1 MSGMMARSLEESRQF
16 WVVERQSVPG
26 FLAQVTTEMFE
37 KTTVGSF
44 ALADIMRIKW
54 KGNANELAR
63 LDEQLGTSGLDE
75 ICQIY
80 KGKALYGQVYIYIYI
95 FPYFGIVCYNPSV
108 YVEDQA
114 CSSHGICSIYSYS
127 FL

>member
-1 MSGMMARSLEESRQF
+1 MARSLEESRQF

-44 ALADIMRIKW
+44 ALADIIRIRW
-54 KGNANELAR
+54 IECANEAVR

-75 ICQIY
+75 IYQIY
-80 KGKALYGQVYIYIYI
+80 KGKALYGQVYIYI
-95 FPYFGIVCYNPSV
+95 FPYFEIVCYNPNV
-108 YVEDQA
+108 YVEDKA
-114 CSSHGICSIYSYS
+114 CSSHGICNIYSYS
-127 FL
+127 F

>member
-80 KGKALYGQVYIYIYI
+80 KGKALYGQVYIYIYFSI
-95 FPYFGIVCYNPSV
+95 LWDSLLQSKCICRGPSM
-108 YVEDQA
+108 
-114 CSSHGICSIYSYS
+114 
-127 FL
+127 

>member
-44 ALADIMRIKW
+44 ALADIMRIRW
-54 KGNANELAR
+54 IESANEAVR

-75 ICQIY
+75 IRQIY
-80 KGKALYGQVYIYIYI
+80 KGKALYGQIYIY
-95 FPYFGIVCYNPSV
+95 PYFGIVCYNPSV
-108 YVEDQA
+108 YVEDKA

>member
-44 ALADIMRIKW
+44 ALADIMRIRW
-54 KGNANELAR
+54 IESANEAVR

-75 ICQIY
+75 IRQIY
-80 KGKALYGQVYIYIYI
+80 KGKALYGQIYIYIY
-95 FPYFGIVCYNPSV
+95 PYFGIVCYNPSV
-108 YVEDQA
+108 YVEDKA

>member
-44 ALADIMRIKW
+44 ALADIMRIRW
-54 KGNANELAR
+54 IESANEAVR

-75 ICQIY
+75 IRQIY
-80 KGKALYGQVYIYIYI
+80 KGKALYGQIYIYIYI
-95 FPYFGIVCYNPSV
+95 SILWDSLLQSKC
-108 YVEDQA
+108 
-114 CSSHGICSIYSYS
+114 ICRGQSM
-127 FL
+127 